1 MVCRCGDGLGC
12 GVDRFDVA
20 YDNNAKMGMMGLALR

>member
-1 MVCRCGDGLGC
+1 MVSWCGDGLRC

-20 YDNNAKMGMMGLALR
+20 YDNAKMGMMGLALR